1 MEYPLNYP
9 VISLTMTI
17 MKALPL
23 LLLAY
28 SFIGSLSQPQPS
40 PLLRIVAPAVNNDTT
55 CPSTDIL
62 PLLRLEVQ
70 RLLTCGDG
78 EWTEVANIDMTN
90 SSQSCPSP
98 WTEVNT
104 PSRLCTSS
112 SCQNAAVFTVSSPYS
127 RVCGRVLGGATNTP
141 DAFASGSTSIDGAYL
156 DGVSITYGR
165 SPRHHIWSLAAGHD
179 DSVYGVFRCPC
190 ETDNRGNA
198 PLPPSF
204 VGENYFCATATVG
217 QHTENIWD
225 GRSCSGLCCHFHSPP
240 WFSVTLPAST
250 SDNIEVRI
258 CLDSPGADESLYV
271 RQLQLLVQ

>member
-1 MEYPLNYP
+1 M
-9 VISLTMTI
+9 
-17 MKALPL
+17 MKAMLIL
-23 LLLAY
+23 LVADM
-28 SFIGSLSQPQPS
+28 FIGSLAQNQQPS
-40 PLLRIVAPAVNNDTT
+40 PLHITAPAVSNATT

-70 RLLTCGDG
+70 RVFTCGDG

-127 RVCGRVLGGATNTP
+127 RVCGRVLGDATNTP
-141 DAFASGSTSIDGAYL
+141 DAFAVGSNSIDNIYL

-165 SPRHHIWSLAAGHD
+165 SPRRHIWSLAAGHD
-179 DSVYGVFRCPC
+179 NSVYGYFRCPC
-190 ETDNRGNA
+190 ATDDRNSA

-204 VGENYFCATATVG
+204 VGENYFCASVPAR

-225 GRSCSGLCCHFHSPP
+225 GRSCTGSCCHFHSPP

-258 CLDSPGADESLYV
+258 CLDSPGGDERLYV